1 MVYLLKFFQNK
12 YLVSIPEINLRGTNF
27 FLGQV
32 SKILS
37 HMQSDILQNFVDNK
51 D

>member
-12 YLVSIPEINLRGTNF
+12 YLVSIQINLRGTNF

-37 HMQSDILQNFVDNK
+37 HIQSDILQNFVDNK